1 MKALKLLLV
10 VIIFLISSNPCF
22 AERKVELNGD
32 WDGRKK
38 SIVQEL
44 PLKASIEDSS
54 KELSLQFFEN
64 LGTVYVTVINASGEI
79 VYNQSVETEAVSS
92 FVIHLDSVEKGEYM
106 LSVTDGANEVH
117 GQIIIH

>member
-10 VIIFLISSNPCF
+10 VIILLISSNPCF
-22 AERKVELNGD
+22 ARRKIDVNGR
-32 WDGRKK
+32 WDRKHK
-38 SIVQEL
+38 SITQEL

-64 LGTVYVTVINASGEI
+64 LGTVYVTVINASGEV
-79 VYNQSVETEAVSS
+79 VYNQSVETEVVSS

-106 LSVTDGANEVH
+106 LSVTDGANEIY
-117 GQIIIH
+117 GEFSNY